1 MAASAVV
8 VQVLQARQQPRT
20 NNSGEQSFDVVLS
33 AGGSSFTAVQRVD
46 RRCSRPSSAGSNVA
60 FADERF
66 VFVNP
71 TEFDRVSV
79 CLRRIYLLGL
89 PTIVATSQLAPKAV
103 LGDGSP
109 SWCSLQPVDVGSTCS
124 FDLLLSCRVLDSG
137 SATVPLPLSPRRHEL
152 AIRQDATAHD
162 RHLSAVRNVQR
173 PKFGGN
179 AQRQHHNRQRSKHQE
194 MARCGLSGG
203 VLVEVAKK
211 SKHCAEMRALY
222 KRQQDLQSV
231 LSESDRLRH
240 TLGTCGNP
248 SCTCYVYSRAFL
260 TCAALGD
267 LEICCRDVLQQLAP
281 KQPPSASA
289 EESSRGRLGLVL
301 EAIRAIALADTQN
314 EW

>member
-1 MAASAVV
+1 MAVPAVV

-109 SWCSLQPVDVGSTCS
+109 SWCSLQPVDVGSTRS
-124 FDLLLSCRVLDSG
+124 FDLLLSCRHVLDSG
-137 SATVPLPLSPRRHEL
+137 SATVPLLVPLSPRRHEL

-162 RHLSAVRNVQR
+162 RRHLSAVANVQR
-173 PKFGGN
+173 PEFGGN
-179 AQRQHHNRQRSKHQE
+179 AQRQYRNQQRSKHQE
-194 MARCGLSGG
+194 KARCGLSGG

-211 SKHCAEMRALY
+211 SKHCVEMRALY
-222 KRQQDLQSV
+222 KRQQDLQRV

-248 SCTCYVYSRAFL
+248 SCTCCVY
-260 TCAALGD
+260 
-267 LEICCRDVLQQLAP
+267 
-281 KQPPSASA
+281 
-289 EESSRGRLGLVL
+289 GRLLDVCCV
-301 EAIRAIALADTQN
+301 R
-314 EW
+314 